1 MEFGQAFPWLLVRAP
16 TNASAVAAYEALV
29 DAGEAAAIA
38 LAAELTCEVI
48 LDDLQA
54 RRLAARQGVRCV
66 GLLGVLLRAK
76 QAGQLAAVRPLIDA
90 LRAQNFHVSAPLV
103 AEALRLAGSSG
114 ERQHGQRQAVNRVS
128 FRSAYFAASF
138 SRFATMSYSATSPT
152 LRCSFNSS
160 PTSLPLYSTRISW
173 S

>member
-1 MEFGQAFPWLLVRAP
+1 MSQIVVSDSTCLIALERIRRLDLLPAVFDQIWIPPAVAAEFGQTLPWLLVRAP
-16 TNASAVAAYEALV
+16 TNAGAVAAYEALV

-76 QAGQLAAVRPLIDA
+76 QAGRLATVRPLIDA
-90 LRAQNFHVSAPLV
+90 LRSQNFHVSAPLV
-103 AEALRLAGSSG
+103 AEALRLAG
-114 ERQHGQRQAVNRVS
+114 E
-128 FRSAYFAASF
+128 
-138 SRFATMSYSATSPT
+138 
-152 LRCSFNSS
+152 
-160 PTSLPLYSTRISW
+160 
-173 S
+173 